1 MLSLL
6 WTRNGMLKI
15 IKASCV
21 NPVAAMVLIAAGFLA
36 GTTASAQGAPTDYK
50 LHAGDKIQVAVW
62 KELELQRV
70 IIVRPDGRF
79 SFPLAGE
86 VQAAGRSA
94 DDIRVEIEGRLQ
106 KYIPEPVVTVSV
118 EEVAGNRAFVV
129 GQVNRPGMFVMNPQ
143 FNVLQ
148 ALALAGGATPFAK
161 LDGIIILRGSGASQ
175 TALPFRYSQVTEGK
189 SLGQNIMLESGDVV
203 VVP

>member
-1 MLSLL
+1 MLRL
-6 WTRNGMLKI
+6 T
-15 IKASCV
+15 KASCTNLV
-21 NPVAAMVLIAAGFLA
+21 PTVMLVAFGLLA
-36 GTTASAQGAPTDYK
+36 GATASAQGAPTDYK
-50 LHAGDKIQVAVW
+50 LHAGDKIQVSVW

-70 IIVRPDGRF
+70 VIVRPDGRF

-94 DDIRVEIEGRLQ
+94 DNVRVEIEGRLQ
-106 KYIPEPVVTVSV
+106 KFIPEPVVTVTV

-129 GQVNRPGMFVMNPQ
+129 GQVNKPGMFVMNPQ
-143 FNVLQ
+143 LNVLQ

-189 SLGQNIMLESGDVV
+189 SLGQNIMLESGDVI

>member
-1 MLSLL
+1 MRSLL
-6 WTRNGMLKI
+6 WTRNGMLRL
-15 IKASCV
+15 IKTSCTNLV
-21 NPVAAMVLIAAGFLA
+21 PTVMLVAFGLLA
-36 GTTASAQGAPTDYK
+36 GAAASAQGAPTDYK

>member
-1 MLSLL
+1 MNSVPAV
-6 WTRNGMLKI
+6 M
-15 IKASCV
+15 
-21 NPVAAMVLIAAGFLA
+21 LIAFGLLA
-36 GTTASAQGAPTDYK
+36 GATASAQGAATDYK
-50 LHAGDKIQVAVW
+50 LHAGDKIQVSVW
-62 KELELQRV
+62 KELELQRNV
-70 IIVRPDGRF
+70 IIRPDGSF

-86 VQAAGRSA
+86 VLAAGRSA
-94 DDIRVEIEGRLQ
+94 DTVRAEIQSRLQ
-106 KYIPEPVVTVSV
+106 KYIPEPVVTVTV

-143 FNVLQ
+143 LSVLQ

-161 LDGIIILRGSGASQ
+161 LDGIIILRGLGASQ